1 MPAQPRS
8 SRIKSR
14 HHDRCSLSLVM
25 QHHIIE
31 VTNAAFIPHV
41 RNLIEEG
48 RTVRFRAMGWS
59 MRPMI
64 EHARERSAFGPVM
77 ATIRPN
83 VTTLCWLKWA
93 KDTTF
98 STASCKS
105 TVTITPYKGTAMRV
119 ASNIAHALTS
129 SPKPLPSIARG
140 KPNRSTPIAALGAI
154 TPALG

>member
-1 MPAQPRS
+1 
-8 SRIKSR
+8 
-14 HHDRCSLSLVM
+14 M

-64 EHARERSAFGPVM
+64 EHARDEVLLGGYGDES
-77 ATIRPN
+77 PN
-83 VTTLCWLKWA
+83 ATTLCWLKWA

-105 TVTITPYKGTAMRV
+105 TVTITPYKGTVMRV